1 MKYFECVGYNKEQN
15 KKDLTWE
22 EVRNLPIYTITGSG
36 QLWKANQKV
45 SKDVLNKPCYIVK
58 VSSKPIALYFFE
70 KAIFGDKK
78 GVKLHLIQMTFSRAK
93 DNYYLSPTN
102 DRWVFITPDWKV
114 YNMDGNLV
122 KIKSLGNNERN
133 APSYYDF
140 QLFRSRAHDLR
151 IIGQFGDSFSC
162 EQLFSP
168 ATVEILKEVGFDMDT
183 RMMSHWQIKY
193 STGIPEDS
201 YSTEWFVENLIHP
214 NRVAR
219 RKKEN
224 SSIHHDYKYYCDLM
238 GEKNF
243 LVFEEEGQIYVAQ
256 KSLRRYYSCKGITV
270 SYLKMQNHKEP
281 SCVYYS
287 ANGAKK
293 LKSNTI
299 NRVIDYEYDSIKEA
313 CENTIDQ
320 LLDKRQMLEK
330 TEVFKNLIPT
340 LEKARETL
348 NNCTLSGDN
357 GRFIFKMYDN
367 LSYILSPVGQKDK
380 VNEEFVKEKGL
391 ENGISASHFLQTL
404 GDFYTKPNFKQKTPY
419 GQVGLTKA
427 VYYNLKKF
435 VKVNIFFNFRGMI
448 KGLIPPTEVWGNSMT
463 KEEFLAARLEFM
475 PYLTAD
481 FLDLLSKLSSDTAKY
496 PSYAEGV
503 WESILKLAGGNS
515 SSPLSEKIAAIKR
528 LLKKLDS
535 EASLI
540 DFNSAISNYFVLT
553 DYYRQVDELAPLGM
567 NWPQKYEEFRVK
579 NIMWFLGT
587 IREDSNI
594 INWAK
599 DNIPG
604 ASVGRRIAI
613 LHEIQNQISAV
624 REVASENPAL
634 QQMDKDYAPWKEQL
648 KKALEWKG
656 QNLGIF
662 IPESLAE
669 LTKESDFLHH
679 CVRSYKKDVSLRKQ
693 GVLFLRKL
701 SCSDTPYYTIDV
713 VKKPNGKY
721 IIRQCLGIC
730 NINPTPEIV
739 KVLKQWAADTGKKAH
754 MPKNEFAEA
763 MASGNPGNYILEHYS
778 ANNTLTKECLDYL
791 SVDEALCLVN
801 DSVSNFCIPGRQR
814 YYIEICMQNITID
827 TDHTYIAQSKWF
839 DTEAEAVA
847 WYKNSF
853 DYIGSKYCCSY
864 LMIAQFYQNQGYED
878 YDIIGSKKLK
888 NI

>member
-1 MKYFECVGYNKEQN
+1 MKYFEITGYNKDQN
-15 KKDLTWE
+15 KKDITWE
-22 EVRNLPIYTITGSG
+22 EVKNLPVYVMTNTGN
-36 QLWKANQKV
+36 LWHGEKKV
-45 SKDVLNKPCYIVK
+45 SEEEAKKPCYIVEP
-58 VSSKPIALYFFE
+58 SSRWIALYFFE
-70 KAIFGDKK
+70 KATLGDMV
-78 GVKLHLIQMTFSRAK
+78 GVKLHLTQKAFFKAK
-93 DNYYLSPTN
+93 YNYYLSTTN

-140 QLFRSRAHDLR
+140 NIFRSRAHDLR

-162 EQLFSP
+162 ERMFSP
-168 ATVEILKEVGFDMDT
+168 ATMEILREAGFDMDT
-183 RMMSHWQIKY
+183 RMMTNWQIKC
-193 STGIPEDS
+193 SARIPEDS
-201 YSTEWFVENLIHP
+201 YLTDWFVENLIHP

-224 SSIHHDYKYYCDLM
+224 SSIQHDYKYYCDLM

-243 LVFEEEGQIYVAQ
+243 LVFEEEGQIYIAQ
-256 KSLRRYYSCKGITV
+256 KSLHRYYERKGITV
-270 SYLKMQNHKEP
+270 SYLKMQNRKEP

-287 ANGAKK
+287 DNGAKK

-299 NRVIDYEYDSIKEA
+299 DFEYDYNKGKTTII
-313 CENTIDQ
+313 NTIDQ
-320 LLDKRQMLEK
+320 LLDKRQMLAK

-340 LEKARETL
+340 LEKAKEVL
-348 NNCTLSGDN
+348 NNCTLSEDDQKII
-357 GRFIFKMYDN
+357 RTMYHS
-367 LSYILSPVGQKDK
+367 LSYTLSPVGQKDK

-391 ENGISASHFLQTL
+391 ENGISASHFLQTF

-435 VKVNIFFNFRGMI
+435 VKGNIFFNFRGMI
-448 KGLIPPTEVWGNSMT
+448 KGLIPPTEAWGHSMT

-481 FLDLLSKLSSDTAKY
+481 FLDLLSKLSSDTVKY
-496 PSYAEGV
+496 PSYAEGAWESV
-503 WESILKLAGGNS
+503 WKSILKLAGGNS

-540 DFNSAISNYFVLT
+540 DFNSAISNYLVLT

-587 IREDSNI
+587 IREGSDF

-599 DNIPG
+599 DNIPS

-624 REVASENPAL
+624 RKVEIEKAAL
-634 QQMDKDYAPWKEQL
+634 QQMDEDYAPWKKEL

-721 IIRQCLGIC
+721 IIRQCLGIY

-739 KVLKQWAADTGKKAH
+739 KVLKQWAADTGKIEEDSI
-754 MPKNEFAEA
+754 KN
-763 MASGNPGNYILEHYS
+763 NYRPQLP
-778 ANNTLTKECLDYL
+778 L
-791 SVDEALCLVN
+791 
-801 DSVSNFCIPGRQR
+801 
-814 YYIEICMQNITID
+814 
-827 TDHTYIAQSKWF
+827 
-839 DTEAEAVA
+839 
-847 WYKNSF
+847 
-853 DYIGSKYCCSY
+853 
-864 LMIAQFYQNQGYED
+864 
-878 YDIIGSKKLK
+878 
-888 NI
+888 